1 MPKCFSPSK
10 VKEHKCE
17 PITASLRGSSQ
28 QAIGML
34 LDRSASTVCR
44 ELARGRQDD
53 GTYCPQSARLVYD
66 VRRSRCRRG
75 HKLVEGDTTH
85 RFLRA
90 VTASAIK
97 LRGIV
102 EADETFVLSRR
113 KGERKLDRKARRR
126 GGKASKLGLSHEQ
139 VPILMA
145 ADRSGATVSAILPAV
160 LQPIL
165 DLDALLVTDGCTS
178 YPPCAAA
185 MSYAGIWVMA

>member
-1 MPKCFSPSK
+1 
-10 VKEHKCE
+10 
-17 PITASLRGSSQ
+17 
-28 QAIGML
+28 ML

>member
-102 EADETFVLSRR
+102 EADETFVLSSR